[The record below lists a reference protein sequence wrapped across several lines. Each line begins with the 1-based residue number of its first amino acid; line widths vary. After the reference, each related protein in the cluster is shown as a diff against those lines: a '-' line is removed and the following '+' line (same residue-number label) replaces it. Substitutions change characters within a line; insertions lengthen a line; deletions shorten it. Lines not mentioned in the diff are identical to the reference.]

1 MLSDTERE
9 NVTKAAQCAALL
21 VSDVKALAAANN
33 PLLAELGIEALK
45 AATDLEQRLK
55 RLKRLEAI
63 SNAE

>member
-21 VSDVKALAAANN
+21 VSDVKALEAANN

-55 RLKRLEAI
+55 RLEAI